1 MAASMKRTPPE
12 ASATTSSAL
21 RSWLSLLLFVAVAVL
36 YTATYA
42 RVLSITHDGPTY
54 LNLIES
60 GRFDFHHHHLL
71 YQPLNV
77 LWLAL
82 LQRLGTSVDGLFA
95 VSALNGIFGALN
107 VLAVFHIARD
117 RLELSAAR
125 SLVAAL
131 TAGSSFGLWFYS
143 GTVEVYVI
151 PLCLLSLAFYF
162 LSATRSSSTTMAA
175 AGLLTGLGVLFHQ
188 VHVLFAV
195 VAIARLA
202 LDYRGGKAAAIREF
216 VVYGLCAAL
225 VAIGG
230 YAAVIIGGGHAES
243 LETVWMWLTNYAQK
257 KAYWHGLEPETF
269 LLALIGLARSIVGG
283 HFLFA
288 LPEVSQALEAAVPG
302 KGYAEEM
309 FLVRDISPARAYLL
323 LALALAAGAI
333 VLALAV
339 NAARGIGRLDGA
351 RRRTVRLLLAW
362 LVPYC
367 AFFLFWEPYNLE
379 FWLPQSEILWLLL
392 FGLQPRR
399 SADAEGGR
407 RIRLAAMLP
416 WCALLLVVS
425 VNYFGSIRQ
434 TMDRGN
440 DYYLW
445 KLGPVAGDAT
455 QADLI
460 VIDEPWLVS
469 PYLTRYAKAR
479 SVSLRDD
486 DAALLDSLSAATIAA
501 GGRVLVLDEA
511 ARRLAI
517 GTPADAAGPAD
528 RLAAWRDRFSR
539 FTPVGDGSQTYWIA
553 E

>member
-1 MAASMKRTPPE
+1 
-12 ASATTSSAL
+12 L
-21 RSWLSLLLFVAVAVL
+21 WLLLFVAMAIL
-36 YTATYA
+36 YTTTYA

-77 LWLAL
+77 LWLGL
-82 LQRLGTSVDGLFA
+82 LQRLGAGVDGLFA

-107 VLAVFHIARD
+107 VVAVFRIARD

-151 PLCLLSLAFYF
+151 PLCLLSLAFYL
-162 LSATRSSSTTMAA
+162 LSATRSSPALMAA
-175 AGLLTGLGVLFHQ
+175 AGLVTGLGVLFHQ
-188 VHVLFAV
+188 IHVLFAV

-202 LDYRGGKAAAIREF
+202 LDYRGGRAAAIREF
-216 VVYGLCAAL
+216 VVYGICAAL

-257 KAYWHGLEPETF
+257 TAYWHALEPETF
-269 LLALIGLARSIVGG
+269 LLALVGLARSIVGG

-288 LPEVSQALEAAVPG
+288 LPEVGQALQAAMPT
-302 KGYAEEM
+302 KGYQEEM
-309 FLVRDISPARAYLL
+309 FLVRNISAAQAYLL
-323 LALALAAGAI
+323 LAVALLAAAVI
-333 VLALAV
+333 LALAV
-339 NAARGIGRLDGA
+339 NAVHGIGRLDGA

-362 LVPYC
+362 LVPYGV
-367 AFFLFWEPYNLE
+367 FFLFWEPYNLE

-392 FGLQPRR
+392 FGLQPQR
-399 SADAEGGR
+399 SANAGGER

-425 VNYFGSIRQ
+425 VNYFGSVRQ

-445 KLGPVAGDAT
+445 KLGPVIAAAIKQDV
-455 QADLI
+455 I
-460 VIDEPWLVS
+460 VIDEPWLVA
-469 PYLTRYAKAR
+469 PYVTRYARAQ
-479 SVSLRDD
+479 SVSLQED
-486 DAALLDSLSAATIAA
+486 DAAFLDSLSASTIAA

-511 ARRLAI
+511 ARKLAI
-517 GTPADAAGPAD
+517 GAPAGAAGPSH
-528 RLAAWRDRFSR
+528 RLAAWRDRFGG
-539 FTPVGDGSQTYWIA
+539 FTPVGTGPQAYWIA

>member
-1 MAASMKRTPPE
+1 MAASMKRTPLKANAAMSRAP
-12 ASATTSSAL
+12 
-21 RSWLSLLLFVAVAVL
+21 RSWLSLLLFVGMAVL
-36 YTATYA
+36 YTTTYA

-60 GRFDFHHHHLL
+60 GRFEFHHHHLL

-82 LQRLGTSVDGLFA
+82 LRHLGAGVDGLFA
-95 VSALNGIFGALN
+95 VSALNGIFGAFN

-117 RLELSAAR
+117 RLGLSAAR
-125 SLVAAL
+125 SLAAAL
-131 TAGSSFGLWFYS
+131 TAGASFGLWFYS

-151 PLCLLSLAFYF
+151 PLCLLSLAFYL
-162 LSATRSSSTTMAA
+162 LSAPRSSPALMAG
-175 AGLLTGLGVLFHQ
+175 AGLLTGLAVLFHQ

-195 VAIARLA
+195 VAMVRLA
-202 LDYRGGKAAAIREF
+202 LDYRGGAAAIRDF

-243 LETVWMWLTNYAQK
+243 LETVWLWLTNYAQK

-269 LLALIGLARSIVGG
+269 LLALVGLARSIVGG

-288 LPEVSQALEAAVPG
+288 LPEAGQALQAAVPG
-302 KGYAEEM
+302 KGYDEEI
-309 FLVRDISPARAYLL
+309 FLVRNIAPSQAYLL
-323 LALALAAGAI
+323 LALALAAAAV

-339 NAARGIGRLDGA
+339 NAARDIGRLDGV
-351 RRRTVRLLLAW
+351 RKRTVRLLLAW

-367 AFFLFWEPYNLE
+367 VFFLFWEPYNLE

-392 FGLQPRR
+392 FGLQPQP
-399 SADAEGGR
+399 ATDAGDGR

-425 VNYFGSIRQ
+425 VNGFGSIRE

-445 KLGPVAGDAT
+445 KLGPVAADAT

-469 PYLTRYAKAR
+469 PYLTRNAKAR
-479 SVSLRDD
+479 AVSLQDD
-486 DAALLDSLSAATIAA
+486 DAALLESLTAAAVAA

-511 ARRLAI
+511 ARKLAL
-517 GTPADAAGPAD
+517 GAAAGAAAPAE
-528 RLAAWRDRFSR
+528 RLAAWRDRFAG
-539 FTPVGDGSQTYWIA
+539 FTPVGSGPQAYWIA